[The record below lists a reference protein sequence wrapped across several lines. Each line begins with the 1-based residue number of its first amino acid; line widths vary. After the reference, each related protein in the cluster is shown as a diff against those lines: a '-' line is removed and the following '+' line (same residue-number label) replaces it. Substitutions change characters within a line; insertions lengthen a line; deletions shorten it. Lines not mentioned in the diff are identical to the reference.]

1 MTVVVLVETVVIAVL
16 GLLVLGLLRSHA
28 EILRTLRE
36 LEAGT
41 PRPGPTATS
50 PAAAAPAA
58 TATAATATAAA
69 GPAAAPP
76 AARPADVL
84 GTTLSDEVVKIGVAG
99 ARHNT
104 LLAFLSSGCLTC
116 QEFWDTF
123 SRRGRLKVPGDARLV
138 IVTKDAAEE
147 SPSRL
152 RELAPG
158 AHPTVLSSA
167 AWEAYGVP
175 VAPYFVYVDGPSG
188 EIRGQ
193 GAASD
198 WEQVVD
204 LWGKAAEPPRRRDR
218 HARADRDL
226 LNAGIQP
233 GDPRLYG
240 PEDR

>member
-1 MTVVVLVETVVIAVL
+1 MTVVVLIETVVIGVL

-28 EILRTLRE
+28 EILRTLRQ

-41 PRPGPTATS
+41 ARPGGSEASAPVTAHAAKTS
-50 PAAAAPAA
+50 
-58 TATAATATAAA
+58 TAA
-69 GPAAAPP
+69 
-76 AARPADVL
+76 DVM
-84 GTTLSDEVVKIGVAG
+84 GTTLDDEVVKIGVAG

-123 SRRGRLKVPGDARLV
+123 SRRTRLKVPGDARLV

-152 RELAPG
+152 RELAPRS
-158 AHPTVLSSA
+158 HPTVMSTG

-188 EIRGQ
+188 QLLGQ

-198 WEQVVD
+198 WDQVVD
-204 LWGKAAEPPRRRDR
+204 LWDKALAGGSVAGGASPGRRRHR
-218 HARADRDL
+218 HARADSEL
-226 LNAGIQP
+226 LSAGIQP
-233 GDPRLYG
+233 GDDRLYG
-240 PEDR
+240 KETQ

>member
-1 MTVVVLVETVVIAVL
+1 MSIVIVVETVVIGIL

-28 EILRTLRE
+28 EILRTLRD

-41 PRPGPTATS
+41 ARPGPSSAS
-50 PAAAAPAA
+50 ASAPAAAA
-58 TATAATATAAA
+58 TST
-69 GPAAAPP
+69 G
-76 AARPADVL
+76 ADVM
-84 GTTLSDEVVKIGVAG
+84 GATLDDEVVKIGVAG

-123 SRRGRLKVPGDARLV
+123 SRRTRLKVPGDARLV
-138 IVTKDAAEE
+138 ILTKDASEE

-152 RELAPG
+152 RELAPRS
-158 AHPTVLSSA
+158 HPTVMSSA

-188 EIRGQ
+188 QVRAQ

-198 WEQVVD
+198 WDQVVD
-204 LWGKAAEPPRRRDR
+204 LWSKAIEAPRRRDR
-218 HARADRDL
+218 HARADSEL
-226 LNAGIQP
+226 LGAGIRP

-240 PEDR
+240 KENE